1 MKNSLPMSWITCE
14 YGCSSRENQ
23 LQALNRKYL
32 DDNSVMAEAEYRNI
46 FGTVVKPKKTAQIKE
61 DLIK

>member
-46 FGTVVKPKKTAQIKE
+46 FGTVVKQKKIA
-61 DLIK
+61 